1 VRRILNR
8 KNSCTVINYLIT
20 NQLGVKTSKQA
31 MKCRDNEIADNR
43 VNIDIGPLAMKCRL
57 ITRRES
63 K

>member
-1 VRRILNR
+1 
-8 KNSCTVINYLIT
+8 
-20 NQLGVKTSKQA
+20 